1 METHTS
7 LLSITGF
14 FKAEAAQE
22 GAMRV
27 LYMQASD
34 ESTDLQG
41 ERLLAKSLQDSSEHF
56 LRYGNIDLDHR
67 SILPPRVPNEST
79 YLWEIGHPVDVSFVN
94 DRTLVKAVLYSGD
107 GPMAQN
113 ANMVWDSL
121 TNVAPPVRWYPSVGG
136 AVLPGGKETA
146 IDPVTKAKVSL
157 IKSVRWSNIGLSR
170 TPVNVSVPSVS
181 VIGADVFAK
190 CLTLDGHFDLAKALE
205 AGTGTDMSALTGG
218 AALAWQSLDP
228 HVQATLPAYSDVRE
242 ALARHVRA
250 NPGGSLSLASLTAE
264 VVRVFGVPADP
275 AESLV
280 RKFLINL
287 KSSRRNP

>member
-1 METHTS
+1 
-7 LLSITGF
+7 
-14 FKAEAAQE
+14 
-22 GAMRV
+22 
-27 LYMQASD
+27 
-34 ESTDLQG
+34 
-41 ERLLAKSLQDSSEHF
+41 
-56 LRYGNIDLDHR
+56 
-67 SILPPRVPNEST
+67 
-79 YLWEIGHPVDVSFVN
+79 
-94 DRTLVKAVLYSGD
+94 
-107 GPMAQN
+107 MAQN